1 MLTLYYSK
9 DSSALA
15 SHLLLEEVRADYAAH
30 EIPIAHGAHHEAS
43 FLKINPKARVPALGT
58 PNGVITENPAI
69 LTYVAAT
76 HPQAHMLPDTPF
88 ERAEADAL
96 NAYLCATMHVAF
108 AHKLRGSRWTDDPD
122 AQDALKVKVAQN
134 IADCAQMLE
143 SHYIKG
149 PWAMGEQYTLCD
161 AYLFLAPRWMAKA
174 GVPLSDYPKLQAH
187 HDAILKRPATL
198 AVMAVHG
205 I

>member
-1 MLTLYYSK
+1 MLTLYFAK

-15 SHLLLEEVRADYAAH
+15 SHLLLEEVCADYTAH
-30 EIPIAHGAHHEAS
+30 EVPITQGAHHEAS
-43 FLKINPKARVPALGT
+43 YLAINPKARVPALQT

-76 HPQAHMLPDTPF
+76 HPEAHMLPDTPF

-108 AHKLRGSRWTDDPD
+108 AHNLRGARWADSAE
-122 AQDALKVKVAQN
+122 AQEAMKKKVASN
-134 IADCAQMLE
+134 LHDCAALIE
-143 SHYIKG
+143 SHYLKG
-149 PWAMGEQYTLCD
+149 PWAMGDRYTLCD
-161 AYLFLAPRWMAKA
+161 AYLFLAPRWLMKA
-174 GVPLSDYPKLQAH
+174 GVDVAQFPKLHAH
-187 HDAILKRPATL
+187 HTAMLARPATL

-205 I
+205 L